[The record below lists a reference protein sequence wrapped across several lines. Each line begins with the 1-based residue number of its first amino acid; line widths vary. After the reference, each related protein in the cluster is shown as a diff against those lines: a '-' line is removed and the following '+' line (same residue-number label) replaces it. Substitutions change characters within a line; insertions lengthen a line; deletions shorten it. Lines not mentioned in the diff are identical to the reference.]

1 MVMNVALLGEEEASK
16 TAVRL
21 PLLPFSWFLSVS
33 EKLREGE
40 WRIEERACTFL
51 STCAHS
57 ECGYKISLIFVML
70 YCMLTWLE
78 TGLSKFDLSMHSIS
92 ILQAMITSVKMS
104 RLKCA

>member
-1 MVMNVALLGEEEASK
+1 
-16 TAVRL
+16 
-21 PLLPFSWFLSVS
+21 
-33 EKLREGE
+33 
-40 WRIEERACTFL
+40 
-51 STCAHS
+51 
-57 ECGYKISLIFVML
+57 ML